1 MVTLTK
7 LKIGKRSVLRLQPL
21 FLSFFKYF
29 VLFFFFNYFCL
40 FQFFVILIALGVGST
55 HMVSLD
61 GTEYTFGG
69 YGEYH
74 VLQIPSIAFELQ
86 GRMQPFNNYSSILG
100 TVFTAFAMKERGS
113 DVVQVI

>member
-1 MVTLTK
+1 M
-7 LKIGKRSVLRLQPL
+7 
-21 FLSFFKYF
+21 FW
-29 VLFFFFNYFCL
+29 
-40 FQFFVILIALGVGST
+40 FFVILIALGVGST

-61 GTEYTFGG
+61 GTNYTFGG

-86 GRMQPFNNYSSILG
+86 GRMQPFNNDSSILG
-100 TVFTAFAMKERGS
+100 TVFTAFAVKERGS